1 MESPR
6 RRGRG
11 WRGALGCGTSGG
23 ARRGRGRGGCRSTDR
38 PLLEAREGRAC
49 LQLRVRHRL
58 GDAVHERRG
67 RPGRLFRHR
76 RASREHGSEARRA
89 DPRCCQRRTRC
100 STGADRTWHARSVRH
115 GEARV
120 IVTDRLRPHVFRLP
134 IEKIRA
140 GYKSDIYFARTKLI
154 LERDG
159 LRDRV
164 TMQVFQKRPDGVIV
178 GTDLT
183 LGMLQGGAGR
193 YRDLAKSE
201 ALFERYLAEE
211 RRLYAAWLEL
221 PALDWTAYAP
231 IAREVFD
238 ISRELASLWEP
249 GWRALEVESLYDGE
263 TAERGEPVMRIEGE
277 YAAFAH
283 LETLYLGALSE
294 GTRVATNTRDVVG
307 AANGKPVIMF
317 GARHQVHEAQAGSGY
332 AAYVG
337 GATAV
342 STDEQGEWW
351 GSTGLG
357 TVPHAL
363 IAVYR
368 GDTTVATLKFDEYI
382 NRAPDAIG
390 HLTAKGTPEGHVN
403 VTSLVDFNNDVVNTL
418 LGVAHALGAR
428 LWGVRVDTS
437 ESLVDRAILRELE
450 EKEGVANTE
459 LRGVTPRLVE
469 LLREALDQS
478 GYRHVRIV
486 ASGGFDAQKIR
497 PFEDLRVAVDV
508 YGVGSALV
516 HRVGFDHTADI
527 ARAEGRPRAKV
538 GRRYIASD
546 RLHPVDWPSLVGEP
560 DWARSSS

>member
-1 MESPR
+1 
-6 RRGRG
+6 
-11 WRGALGCGTSGG
+11 
-23 ARRGRGRGGCRSTDR
+23 
-38 PLLEAREGRAC
+38 
-49 LQLRVRHRL
+49 
-58 GDAVHERRG
+58 
-67 RPGRLFRHR
+67 
-76 RASREHGSEARRA
+76 
-89 DPRCCQRRTRC
+89 
-100 STGADRTWHARSVRH
+100 
-115 GEARV
+115 V

-154 LERDG
+154 LERDK
-159 LRDRV
+159 RNDRV
-164 TMQVFQKRPDGVIV
+164 TMQVFQKHPDAVVV
-178 GTDLT
+178 GTDQT
-183 LGMLQGGAGR
+183 LAILHVGTGH
-193 YRDLAKSE
+193 YRDRTRAD
-201 ALFERYLAEE
+201 ALFDRYLSAE
-211 RRLYAAWLEL
+211 RRLYTAWTLL
-221 PALDWTAYAP
+221 PAIDWAAYEP
-231 IAREVFD
+231 VAREVFD
-238 ISRELASLWEP
+238 ISRELAAMWEP
-249 GWRALEVESLYDGE
+249 AWADLGVSSLYDGE
-263 TAERGEPVMRIEGE
+263 TAKPHEPVMHIEGKYVE
-277 YAAFAH
+277 FAH

-294 GTRVATNTRDVVG
+294 GTRVATNTRDVV
-307 AANGKPVIMF
+307 AAARGKPVIMF

-337 GATAV
+337 GASAV

-363 IAVYR
+363 IAAYG

-390 HLTAKGTPEGHVN
+390 HLTAKGTAEGHVN
-403 VTSLVDFNNDVVNTL
+403 VTSLVDFNNDVVNTS

-450 EKEGVANTE
+450 EKDGVANGE
-459 LRGVTPRLVE
+459 IRGVTPRLIE

-478 GYRHVRIV
+478 GYKHVRIV

-497 PFEDLRVAVDV
+497 KFEELGVPVDV

-516 HRVGFDHTADI
+516 HGAGFDHTADI
-527 ARAEGRPRAKV
+527 VRVEGRPLSKT
-538 GRRYIASD
+538 GRSYIESD
-546 RLHPVDWPSLVGEP
+546 RLHSVDWSSLIAEP

>member
-1 MESPR
+1 M
-6 RRGRG
+6 
-11 WRGALGCGTSGG
+11 
-23 ARRGRGRGGCRSTDR
+23 
-38 PLLEAREGRAC
+38 
-49 LQLRVRHRL
+49 
-58 GDAVHERRG
+58 
-67 RPGRLFRHR
+67 
-76 RASREHGSEARRA
+76 
-89 DPRCCQRRTRC
+89 
-100 STGADRTWHARSVRH
+100 
-115 GEARV
+115 
-120 IVTDRLRPHVFRLP
+120 IVTQRLRPEVFRLP

-154 LERDG
+154 LERDA
-159 LRDRV
+159 RRERV
-164 TMQVFQKRPDGVIV
+164 TMQVFQKHRDAVIV
-178 GTDLT
+178 GTDQT
-183 LGMLQGGAGR
+183 LAILHVGAGR
-193 YRDLAKSE
+193 YNDRARAE
-201 ALFERYLAEE
+201 ALFERYLAAE
-211 RRLYAAWLEL
+211 RRVYAEWLAL
-221 PALDWTAYAP
+221 PALDWSRYEP

-249 GWRALEVESLYDGE
+249 GWRDLAVESLYDGE
-263 TAERGEPVMRIEGE
+263 TAASGEPVIHIEGE
-277 YAAFAH
+277 YASFAH

-294 GTRVATNTRDVVG
+294 GTRVATNTRDVVA

-332 AAYVG
+332 ASYVG

-363 IAVYR
+363 IAVYG

-382 NRAPDAIG
+382 NRAADAIG

-403 VTSLVDFNNDVVNTL
+403 VTSLVDFQNDVVNTS

-450 EKEGVANTE
+450 EKEGVAVGE

-469 LLREALDQS
+469 LLRDALDRN

-486 ASGGFDAQKIR
+486 ASGGFDADKIR
-497 PFEDLRVAVDV
+497 RFEELHVPVDV

-516 HRVGFDHTADI
+516 HGSGFDHTADI
-527 ARAEGRPRAKV
+527 VRVEERPLGKTGRS
-538 GRRYIASD
+538 YIESD
-546 RLHPVDWPSLVGEP
+546 RLHQVDWRSLVGEK
-560 DWARSSS
+560 DWVRSSS